1 MPKKALGKGLNALL
15 PSAEFENQSFIINID
30 LNKIEPNIDQPRKDF
45 NEETILELAES
56 IKEVGVIQPIIV
68 SDEGSF
74 YRIIAGERRWRA
86 SRIAGL
92 TEIPVIIKN
101 ISKEQSM
108 EISLIENIQ
117 RQDLNPIEEALG
129 YERLMTEF
137 HYTQEKLSKVV
148 GKSRPTISNA
158 IRLLKLSDNIRQKL
172 SSGELSAGHARAL
185 LSLSS
190 DEAKEFLTDKILQ
203 NELNVRQSESLAKEL
218 SASTSSTSV
227 NTRSS
232 EEKVLHPS
240 SEKDLILQQ
249 IESSLQNLFNTNVV
263 LRSQRGKGKILIE
276 FYCDDDLQRILD
288 KLGIK
293 LS

>member
-190 DEAKEFLTDKILQ
+190 DEAKEFLADKILQ

-218 SASTSSTSV
+218 SSSTSSTSV

-288 KLGIK
+288 KLGVK